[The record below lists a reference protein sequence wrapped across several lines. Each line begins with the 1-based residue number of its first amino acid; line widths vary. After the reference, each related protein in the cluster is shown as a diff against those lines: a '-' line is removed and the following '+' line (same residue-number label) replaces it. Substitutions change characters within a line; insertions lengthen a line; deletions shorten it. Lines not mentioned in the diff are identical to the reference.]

1 MRYLGIDYGDKR
13 VGVAISDESRQLA
26 FPYKV
31 IENVKDLVGK
41 ILEIIQK
48 EEIGTVVVGESLD
61 FQGQPNVVMKNI
73 EKFVEELRTKTEAN
87 IFYEPEFLTSHQAQ
101 KKMSRRP
108 RESRGSGSSIFM
120 NQNRDI
126 DASAAAIILQ
136 SFLDRGMSV

>member
-31 IENVKDLVGK
+31 IENVKDLVEK
-41 ILEIIQK
+41 VLEIMQK
-48 EEIGTVVVGESLD
+48 EEIGAVVVGESLD
-61 FQGQPNVVMKNI
+61 FNGQPNAVMKNI
-73 EKFVEELRTKTEAN
+73 EKFVEELKNKTEAE

-101 KKMSRRP
+101 QIQGKNEMH
-108 RESRGSGSSIFM
+108 
-120 NQNRDI
+120 

-136 SFLDRGMSV
+136 SFLDRSSQ

>member
-31 IENVKDLVGK
+31 IENAGKDLVEK
-41 ILEIIQK
+41 VLEIIQK
-48 EEIGTVVVGESLD
+48 EEIHKVVVGESLD
-61 FQGQPNVVMKNI
+61 FHGQPNAVMKNI
-73 EKFVEELRTKTEAN
+73 EKFVEELKTKTEAE

-101 KKMSRRP
+101 KIQGKNEMH
-108 RESRGSGSSIFM
+108 
-120 NQNRDI
+120 

-136 SFLDRGMSV
+136 SFLDRSSR